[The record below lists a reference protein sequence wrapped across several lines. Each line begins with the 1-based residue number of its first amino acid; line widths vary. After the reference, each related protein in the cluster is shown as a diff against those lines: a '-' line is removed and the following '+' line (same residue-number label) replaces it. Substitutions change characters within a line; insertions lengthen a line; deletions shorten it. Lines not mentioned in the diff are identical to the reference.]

1 MMKSDDLAWVK
12 ISPEK
17 LGTLAICAIR
27 YCQGRETYMPGL
39 VRDIVRPFLPWLR
52 DLDILTMLE
61 DCDRQKR
68 YNLYGDDRI
77 DKPGWDEWREQV
89 QAEQKRR
96 AGGETQEGPDR

>member
-1 MMKSDDLAWVK
+1 MKLADWVQ

-17 LGTLAICAIR
+17 LGTLAICALR

>member
-1 MMKSDDLAWVK
+1 MKSADWVQ
-12 ISPEK
+12 ISPEG

-27 YCQGRETYMPGL
+27 YCQGRQTYMPEQ
-39 VRDIVRPFLPWLR
+39 VRDIIRPFLPWLR

-61 DCDRQKR
+61 DCDRQKK

-89 QAEQKRR
+89 QAEVARR
-96 AGGETQEGPDR
+96 KEDQENENQDA